1 MFGKRVSEIFS
12 ILVLQIQVLD
22 AGRVDYRDCLERR
35 ELVERLKE
43 TQDYIPLSAQQLLQR
58 FLLGLDED
66 TLSSAS
72 PLQETSPAEGM

>member
-1 MFGKRVSEIFS
+1 M
-12 ILVLQIQVLD
+12 
-22 AGRVDYRDCLERR
+22 DYRDCLERR

-72 PLQETSPAEGM
+72 SLQEVSPAEGM